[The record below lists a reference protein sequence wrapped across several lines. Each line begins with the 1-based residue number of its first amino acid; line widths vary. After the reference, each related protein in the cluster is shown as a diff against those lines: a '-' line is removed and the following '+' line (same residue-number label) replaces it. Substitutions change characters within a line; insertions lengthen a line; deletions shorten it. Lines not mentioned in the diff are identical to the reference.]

1 MLDYRLINQLDSAC
15 TGAHLLTWPGSTL
28 LARAPLNAVPLLAEM
43 VEQAARG
50 EVADTRL
57 GCSPF
62 ARITLIP
69 LPLWRDTLND
79 GLAEALRPLC
89 KKPVSETLILDA
101 SLEESSGALTK
112 ALRELFNLDWQLDD
126 LGLHQVKAARPR
138 LRQLALY
145 ALPEQRSALD
155 ILAHR
160 QRATAHGML
169 AARRLADLPAEQ
181 CTPQYVVEEAR
192 RLCADIPTLRCEVL
206 DEKAIVEQGLGLL
219 HAVGKGAERPP
230 RLLAI
235 HYDGVSEGPVRCYV
249 GKGVTFDT
257 GGLWLKEGAGMYT
270 MKYDMCGAAN
280 VLGLMLSI
288 AELALPVRA
297 MGVLALAEN
306 AIGPAAMQPGSVA
319 RACNGLTVEINNTDA
334 EGRLVLSDAIAWA
347 SQRHPQAHYIIDIAT
362 LTGAVVKALGYDLSG
377 LMTQSDALRAGLTR
391 AGIKS
396 GDEIWSLP
404 LDSRLKKQTESA
416 IADLCNTPGNNAA
429 ISASAA
435 WLLHHFCPPE
445 IPWAH
450 LDVSGTALWREGGK
464 SVASG
469 RPIPLLIQHLLD
481 DIDES

>member
-28 LARAPLNAVPLLAEM
+28 LAQAPLNAVPLLAEM
-43 VEQAARG
+43 VAQAAHG
-50 EVADTRL
+50 EVADTRF

-181 CTPQYVVEEAR
+181 CTP
-192 RLCADIPTLRCEVL
+192 
-206 DEKAIVEQGLGLL
+206 
-219 HAVGKGAERPP
+219 
-230 RLLAI
+230 
-235 HYDGVSEGPVRCYV
+235 
-249 GKGVTFDT
+249 
-257 GGLWLKEGAGMYT
+257 
-270 MKYDMCGAAN
+270 
-280 VLGLMLSI
+280 
-288 AELALPVRA
+288 
-297 MGVLALAEN
+297 
-306 AIGPAAMQPGSVA
+306 
-319 RACNGLTVEINNTDA
+319 
-334 EGRLVLSDAIAWA
+334 
-347 SQRHPQAHYIIDIAT
+347 
-362 LTGAVVKALGYDLSG
+362 
-377 LMTQSDALRAGLTR
+377 
-391 AGIKS
+391 
-396 GDEIWSLP
+396 
-404 LDSRLKKQTESA
+404 
-416 IADLCNTPGNNAA
+416 
-429 ISASAA
+429 
-435 WLLHHFCPPE
+435 
-445 IPWAH
+445 
-450 LDVSGTALWREGGK
+450 
-464 SVASG
+464 
-469 RPIPLLIQHLLD
+469 
-481 DIDES
+481 